1 MSHNLNPALFKA
13 PALESRIY
21 TGDNELSPAEQIR
34 YQVFKYGYYHDP
46 IVGKLRPKT
55 VSRGILIGIIAAF
68 IFIFACIPRSGQPCA
83 PPQWQA
89 QALKSQAQVIQL
101 RQALVDQQETASVE
115 QVRCINSLA
124 VYESRMNQIEQ
135 QVQAVGP
142 ANPDAA
148 IAMALIKFLKAAHVV
163 KGMPYH
169 ETTG

>member
-68 IFIFACIPRSGQPCA
+68 IFIFAAYLEAANVRA
-83 PPQWQA
+83 AQWQA

-101 RQALVDQQETASVE
+101 RQALADQQETASVE

-124 VYESRMNQIEQ
+124 AYESRMNQIEQ

-142 ANPDAA
+142 ANPNAA
-148 IAMALIKFLKAAHVV
+148 IAMALIKFLKAA
-163 KGMPYH
+163 M
-169 ETTG
+169 